1 MCILKLKVNF
11 KLFIKYKKQVLNNLQ
26 LIQLLKIYK
35 KIIKMKKLILIIIKL
50 KINKIIYNS
59 WINT

>member
-11 KLFIKYKKQVLNNLQ
+11 KLIIKYKKQVLNNLQ

-50 KINKIIYNS
+50 KINKITYNS